1 MIWNRPS
8 RLDRIEA
15 NLETLSERVAANAE
29 QIQFLSEI
37 SNATNRRIDRFVEA
51 TDNQLQEMRA
61 QTAQMQKAL
70 EYLLS
75 KDG

>member
-51 TDNQLQEMRA
+51 TDNQLQGMRA